1 MESIAR
7 VRRVSNRL
15 SAAVVVVLL
24 FVGVLG
30 VRSVPAQG
38 HPPGQGLI
46 EKGLGISP
54 VPVDLTGRNPVS
66 VAQGSYIVNTG
77 GCNDCH
83 TNPEFAPGG
92 NPFLG
97 EPEQINV
104 NRFLAGGREFG
115 PFVSRNLTPNRS
127 GRPAG
132 LTLEQFVISMRT
144 GMDFKNRHPEISPL
158 LQVMPWPVIGK
169 HTDSN
174 LRAIY
179 DYLSSIPCLETTPGT
194 PTPRC

>member
-7 VRRVSNRL
+7 VRRASNRA
-15 SAAVVVVLL
+15 SVAVAVVLL

-30 VRSVPAQG
+30 VRTVPAQN
-38 HPPGQGLI
+38 PQGQGLI
-46 EKGLGISP
+46 NKGLGLSP
-54 VPVDLTGRNPVS
+54 VPVDLTGKNPVS

-104 NRFLAGGREFG
+104 DRFLAGGREFG
-115 PFVSRNLTPNRS
+115 PIISRNLTPNRN

-144 GMDFKNRHPEISPL
+144 GFDFKNRHPMISPL

-174 LRAIY
+174 LQAIY
-179 DYLSSIPCLETTPGT
+179 DYLSAIPCLETTPGT
-194 PTPRC
+194 ANPRC